1 MAREE
6 TEMASFD
13 CAKPTGHRQR
23 ERDLF
28 DEAARHGIG
37 NIDVK
42 MKKLTKMLA
51 GEGPRVARMVAFD
64 QFERI
69 SEILA
74 QLQHVSLS
82 GEEQWRQLEEERSS
96 FLH

>member
-13 CAKPTGHRQR
+13 CAKPTGHRER

-28 DEAARHGIG
+28 DEAPSRGIDNCG
-37 NIDVK
+37 VK
-42 MKKLTKMLA
+42 MKQLTKMLA

-64 QFERI
+64 QF
-69 SEILA
+69 
-74 QLQHVSLS
+74 
-82 GEEQWRQLEEERSS
+82 
-96 FLH
+96 

>member
-13 CAKPTGHRQR
+13 CAKPTGHRER

-28 DEAARHGIG
+28 DEAAGRGTDNCG
-37 NIDVK
+37 VK
-42 MKKLTKMLA
+42 MKQLTKMLA

-64 QFERI
+64 QF
-69 SEILA
+69 
-74 QLQHVSLS
+74 
-82 GEEQWRQLEEERSS
+82 
-96 FLH
+96 

>member
-13 CAKPTGHRQR
+13 CAQPTGHRQR

-28 DEAARHGIG
+28 DKAASCGIANCG
-37 NIDVK
+37 VK
-42 MKKLTKMLA
+42 MKQLTKMLA

-64 QFERI
+64 QFWGNI
-69 SEILA
+69 
-74 QLQHVSLS
+74 
-82 GEEQWRQLEEERSS
+82 
-96 FLH
+96 

>member
-28 DEAARHGIG
+28 DEAARHGID

-64 QFERI
+64 QFEKI

-82 GEEQWRQLEEERSS
+82 GEEQWRQLEKERSS

>member
-28 DEAARHGIG
+28 DEAARHGID

-82 GEEQWRQLEEERSS
+82 GEEQWRQLEKERSS

>member
-28 DEAARHGIG
+28 DKAASCGMDNCG
-37 NIDVK
+37 VK
-42 MKKLTKMLA
+42 IKQLTKMLA
-51 GEGPRVARMVAFD
+51 DEGPRVARMVAFD
-64 QFERI
+64 QF
-69 SEILA
+69 
-74 QLQHVSLS
+74 
-82 GEEQWRQLEEERSS
+82 
-96 FLH
+96 